1 MKCPRRCAS
10 KRRGTLRGREDN
22 DFLPEEE
29 SVPKLLTNHLLKK
42 TMGFC
47 CRPRASACHFVK
59 TFLLMPRLQDPGGQL
74 SGMDVAFRQSRRFK
88 AMAALTA
95 GPCV

>member
-29 SVPKLLTNHLLKK
+29 SVPELLTNHLLNKRH
-42 TMGFC
+42 G
-47 CRPRASACHFVK
+47 V
-59 TFLLMPRLQDPGGQL
+59 LLPPESFGL
-74 SGMDVAFRQSRRFK
+74 SFFESLPSGAPPARSW
-88 AMAALTA
+88 
-95 GPCV
+95 